1 MFDECKREHR
11 FNALFSIPGSFSAY
25 DTCPGMHR
33 SNQNQRGIIMDLFGK
48 KNDNESPSQGQKD
61 TGSHGKSCPRCGVTL
76 DSDAKF
82 CPHCGTKAAD
92 VTCNKCGAA
101 IPADAK
107 FCPGCGNDIRP
118 SRLGKMVGSNEEDFT
133 RNREW
138 KRKPGVF
145 ATKFEVEDLRGI
157 LKKTVAVAEG
167 TRALLFQGGAYVGD
181 LTPGHYSLGNIL
193 ETKLPLNLDDRA
205 TVVLVDD
212 GIIAL
217 EFSLNRD
224 QVRTADSIPVGIS
237 GTLTLRNT
245 DSKKFI
251 DNLLKGKSRI
261 LVSDLEADLT
271 YDIQSIAHA
280 TLSKYTMDE
289 LYGNHTVKEEI
300 EEQVKE
306 HVAPTLTSYGFFVE
320 RLRFVRCDETDWK
333 EIIEKRGIRT
343 KKITETALDIDTE
356 RHLRNLLSDERMN
369 ILSTEDSVEAFV
381 HELEKTGLIRA
392 SEMQDVKIELINN
405 REDREYI
412 RSIVREKAEQM
423 HRHDLSDADLGH
435 ALSKDSQKQ
444 AHEINT
450 DDAKREHEDKWA
462 GREHTRDVR
471 EMEDLIGMKRQ
482 MDRAKLEREEGFQKI
497 QHGDRDKE
505 AEIEGIRLSNRTNA
519 SAEALLTMTDGDT
532 AQHLTELEKM
542 KRAAALDA
550 DQIVALYANDPL
562 AAAEAIKQKFG
573 SDEMEKMHAARLG
586 DQQAFMDM
594 MQKNFGENSD
604 RMVDVMNRALGE
616 MGHAATAR
624 GSAHQSQGPTVV
636 AGGGYGQPVVVSPVP
651 APVPAPAPDPV
662 PTETGRACPECGA
675 QNTALAGFCKEC
687 GQKL

>member
-1 MFDECKREHR
+1 MG
-11 FNALFSIPGSFSAY
+11 P
-25 DTCPGMHR
+25 
-33 SNQNQRGIIMDLFGK
+33 FGK
-48 KNDNESPSQGQKD
+48 KSDNERPSQGQMD
-61 TGSHGKSCPRCGVTL
+61 TGGANQCPRCGQAI
-76 DSDAKF
+76 DGDAKF
-82 CPHCGTKAAD
+82 CPHCGAKTAN

-101 IPADAK
+101 IPPDAK

-118 SRLGKMVGSNEEDFT
+118 SRLGKIVGSNEEDFT

-138 KRKPGVF
+138 KRKPGDF
-145 ATKFEVEDLRGI
+145 ASRFEVEDLRGI

-167 TRALLFQGGAYVGD
+167 TRALLFQGGAYMGD

-193 ETKLPLNLDDRA
+193 ETKLPLNLDDRT
-205 TVVLVDD
+205 TVVLIDD
-212 GIIAL
+212 GIIDL
-217 EFSLNRD
+217 EFSLNRSD
-224 QVRTADSIPVGIS
+224 VRTADAIPVGIS
-237 GTLTLRNT
+237 GTLTLRNI

-271 YDIQSIAHA
+271 YDIRSVAQA
-280 TLSKYTMDE
+280 TLSRYTMDE
-289 LYGNHTVKEEI
+289 LYGNHAVKEEI

-306 HVAPTLTSYGFFVE
+306 HVAPTLTSYGFSVE
-320 RLRFVRCDETDWK
+320 RLRFVQCDETDWK
-333 EIIEKRGIRT
+333 DIIEKRGTRT
-343 KKITETALDIDTE
+343 KKITETELDIDTE
-356 RHLRNLLSDERMN
+356 RQLRNLLSNEKIDT
-369 ILSTEDSVEAFV
+369 LSTEDGVKAYV

-392 SEMQDVKIELINN
+392 SDMQDLQIALKNN
-405 REDREYI
+405 REDREFI
-412 RSIVREKAEQM
+412 RSIVREKAEQA
-423 HRHDLSDADLGH
+423 HRHDLSDSDFDH
-435 ALSKDSQKQ
+435 ALDKDSRQQ
-444 AHEINT
+444 AHEITT

-462 GREHTRDVR
+462 GREHARDVS
-471 EMEDLIGMKRQ
+471 EMEDLIGMKQ
-482 MDRAKLEREEGFQKI
+482 KMNQVKLEREEGFQRI

-519 SAEALLTMTDGDT
+519 SAEALLTMADGDT

-624 GSAHQSQGPTVV
+624 GSAHQAQGPTVV
-636 AGGGYGQPVVVSPVP
+636 AGGGYGQPVVVSP
-651 APVPAPAPDPV
+651 APGPAPAQAL
-662 PTETGRACPECGA
+662 TEQTKTCPECGA
-675 QNTALAGFCKEC
+675 HNAASAGFCKEC